1 MLMSAFRPKSLR
13 EVVERG
19 GVTFSVLLDEFLDE
33 FYLAYPDLSTMQT
46 MIAAEP
52 ALTGDYFTDAY
63 IGATGEHLAR
73 RWNLTIP
80 SWTAVSARSGDAK
93 PTFVPDLATL
103 RSILLV
109 EAPYAF
115 RRRNIFTGEEPL
127 QRARWPRGVE
137 VYEPA
142 GLRPEMDDEMVPA
155 IR

>member
-1 MLMSAFRPKSLR
+1 MSALRPKSLS

-19 GVTFSVLLDEFLDE
+19 GAEFSLLLDEFLDE
-33 FYLAYPDLSTMQT
+33 FYLSYPDIKTMQS
-46 MIAAEP
+46 MIIDEP
-52 ALTGDYFTDAY
+52 ALTGEGFVDAY
-63 IGATGEHLAR
+63 IGAVGEHLAL
-73 RWNLTIP
+73 RWNLTVP
-80 SWTAVSARSGDAK
+80 AWTASKARSGESK

-103 RSILLV
+103 KPILLV

-127 QRARWPRGVE
+127 QRARWPRSVD

-142 GLRPEMDDEMVPA
+142 GLGTETKQELAPS